1 MEEVRITLKCA
12 WCGLI
17 HYGGQWRPER
27 RQGPVIYSHGICL
40 ACRQRHFPGRPRHRP
55 AGPAPARPED
65 GTAWAVLALAA
76 SLAFLA
82 VAAWRRRRASGRAR

>member
-40 ACRQRHFPGRPRHRP
+40 ACRQRYFP
-55 AGPAPARPED
+55 AGPRRKPASPAVAGAAPAAPPGGRS
-65 GTAWAVLALAA
+65 AWAVLALAA
-76 SLAFLA
+76 SLLLLVA
-82 VAAWRRRRASGRAR
+82 AAWRRR